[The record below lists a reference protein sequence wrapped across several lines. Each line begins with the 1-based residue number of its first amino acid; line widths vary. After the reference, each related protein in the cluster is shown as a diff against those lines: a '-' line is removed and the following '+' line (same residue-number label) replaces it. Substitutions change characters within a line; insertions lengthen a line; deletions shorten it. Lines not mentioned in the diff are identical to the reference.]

1 MSAADI
7 VGLFT
12 TAQAWAAEAAGHG
25 EHHVP
30 SITEVILPALNFLI
44 YAFIIVKYALP
55 LVRSFLNTRR
65 EAVVSAIAQ
74 ASAKKQAAEALVGG
88 YKAKLAGLDKEVQS
102 MHASL
107 CDEGEREKAKL
118 LSEAQSSAA
127 KIKVDARFLADQ
139 EVKMARQKVRE
150 EMANQAE
157 ASAREL
163 VERNLSAADQGRLV
177 EDFIQTIGQA
187 R

>member
-7 VGLFT
+7 LALFT
-12 TAQAWAAEAAGHG
+12 TAQAWAAQAAGHG
-25 EHHVP
+25 EHHAP
-30 SITEVILPALNFLI
+30 SITEVILPAVNFLI
-44 YAFIIVKYALP
+44 YAFIIVKFVLP
-55 LVRSFLNTRR
+55 VVRSFLKTRR
-65 EAVVSAIAQ
+65 EEIVTTIAQ

-88 YKAKLAGLDKEVQS
+88 YKAKLAGLDKEAQS

-107 CDEGEREKAKL
+107 RDEGEREKAKL
-118 LSEAQSSAA
+118 LSEAQSLAA

-139 EVKMARQKVRE
+139 EVKVARQKVRE

-177 EDFIQTIGQA
+177 EDFIESIGQT